1 MNLLAI
7 PIFSQRKLNTYG
19 VEYPCNHLP
28 RVGSFLANPGLSKE
42 QHLRRCVVSAFVLTD
57 IFIGILVQ
65 HWRPYVTRGFM
76 VIDVFIGILAQH
88 LRRCMVATFVM
99 IHESIGTLVKNKYHY
114 TPKIFVMPNTFI
126 GKPFLYLRH

>member
-1 MNLLAI
+1 MNPLAI
-7 PIFSQRKLNTYG
+7 TMLSQRKLNTYS
-19 VEYPCNHLP
+19 VESPCKRLP

-42 QHLRRCVVSAFVLTD
+42 QRLQRCIVTTFTMIDAHV
-57 IFIGILVQ
+57 GILAQ

-99 IHESIGTLVKNKYHY
+99 IHESIGTLVKNKHRYA
-114 TPKIFVMPNTFI
+114 PKTFVMPNTFI
-126 GKPFLYLRH
+126 EKPFLYP